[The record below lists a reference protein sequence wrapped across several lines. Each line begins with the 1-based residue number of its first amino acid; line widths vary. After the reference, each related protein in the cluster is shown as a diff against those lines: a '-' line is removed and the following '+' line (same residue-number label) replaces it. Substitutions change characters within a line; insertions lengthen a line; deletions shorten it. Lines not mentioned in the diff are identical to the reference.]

1 MEFGNIRNG
10 ILETLVMEIFETLEM
25 EFGNIRNEN
34 KTLNLNSGN
43 IGLGIWILETVDLEF
58 GNIRNENKP

>member
-10 ILETLVMEIFETLEM
+10 ILEIFVMEILETLEM

-43 IGLGIWILETVDLEF
+43 IGLGI
-58 GNIRNENKP
+58 

>member
-10 ILETLVMEIFETLEM
+10 ILETLVMEILETLEM

-34 KTLNLNSGN
+34 KTQKWNFGN
-43 IGLGIWILETVDLEF
+43 IGL
-58 GNIRNENKP
+58 